1 MNIFGRI
8 ARYFLENKQLSVL
21 ILIGIILWGMIS
33 FAVMPKQYNPD
44 IVAPAFLISAEF
56 PGATVDE
63 VYQIVSKPLEDV
75 LNELPGVE
83 NIYSRSIHGGR
94 TETIVEFFVGED
106 MHSSMIQLRQKISSR
121 LNLSPLGVSDPYIA
135 TIDPED
141 LPIMTLA
148 FYSDTLDAVAL
159 RKRAFAL
166 RDRLKTIPGLSLVE
180 VMGGRIREFQILLDP
195 EKMKQTKTSLSE
207 IGQALEGTSVLN
219 DMGSIK
225 AGEDYYRIE
234 TQEQVITTADIEE
247 IIIVSNVDQILR
259 VKDVARVV
267 EGEKETD
274 DHIGFSTKARSID
287 NPVYMTFAKKK
298 GENIVN
304 VARLIRERLAY
315 LMAHSAYFEDLH
327 CDIVKDE
334 GRVARE
340 QINGLVINLLQA
352 IAIVFVVLLFFLNH
366 RAALIV
372 AISIPITLLVVF
384 AVGNLFGYTINR
396 ITLFALILSLGLLVD
411 SATVVIE
418 NIVKN
423 KRRFPDMPKNE
434 LIPRSV
440 SEVGVGLLLSTV
452 TTVLAFIPMLF
463 VTGMMGPYMGPLPFF
478 VSTALIVA
486 LVFAYTLNPWFASV
500 LCKDTL
506 ETVSAAHCGLVCRLL
521 KAGRETYRNTLD
533 GLLLNRVKRRFF
545 LATSFLLLLIVLSF
559 PVARLLRFR
568 MLPKADREQMFVYI
582 DLDRGTSFE
591 RAEREAKRFV
601 DALVSQKNITSI
613 QSFVGTPPVL
623 DFNGLFRG
631 VSARRGTHQITLKLN
646 LTHPDERSKSSE
658 ELARSYREIV
668 YAQAQEVPEA
678 RIAIVEDPPG
688 PPVRATFYV
697 KVKSEDPVL
706 LRQVTYDL
714 EEKVRHIREVK
725 DVDVSLLEDHT
736 KYVLSVDKVAAA
748 HSKIS
753 VKTITQELETIFAG
767 RMIGV
772 YHSDYNYEQE
782 YIVLK
787 FSRDLRD
794 SIDDLDSVY
803 IVNAVGNHVPVSRF
817 VRVKEMAQEDEIRGD
832 NRRRVAYISAEMG
845 QRSVTYAAI
854 DLLKILYSYSVPGH
868 VSERTGISLLQ
879 ADYMVDQKDPLRIE
893 IGGEWDLT
901 VKVFRDLG
909 AAMLVAIIMI
919 YLVLVAQFKSF
930 LLPLMI
936 MVTIP
941 LALVGV
947 FPGFWLLFVF
957 GRIYFSATSMIGVIA
972 LAGIVVNNAIL
983 FIEYAMQSVAQ
994 HPDLRE
1000 TLLDAGLTRMRP
1012 ILLTSI
1018 TTVLG
1023 SLVIAMDPVWSGL
1036 AWAIVF
1042 GLSLSAIL
1050 TLIVIP
1056 VLIYE
1061 FLGEKWFEK
1070 IKIDVNT
1077 EGEDR

>member
-8 ARYFLENKQLSVL
+8 SRYFLENKQLSIL
-21 ILIGIILWGMIS
+21 ILVGIILWGGLS
-33 FAVMPKQYNPD
+33 FAIMPKQYNPD
-44 IVAPAFLISAEF
+44 IVAPAFMISAEF

-94 TETIVEFFVGED
+94 AETVVEFFVGED
-106 MHSSMIQLRQKISSR
+106 MHESMIQLRQKISSR
-121 LNLSPLGVSDPYIA
+121 LDLRPLGVTDPFIA

-141 LPIMTLA
+141 LPVMTLV
-148 FYSDTLDAVAL
+148 FYSDTLDAIAL

-166 RDRLKTIPGLSLVE
+166 RDRLKTIAGISLVE
-180 VMGGRIREFQILLDP
+180 VAGGRIREFQILLDP

-207 IGQALEGTSVLN
+207 IGSALEGTSILN
-219 DMGSIK
+219 DMGAIK
-225 AGEDYYRIE
+225 ATEDYYRIE
-234 TQEQVITTADIEE
+234 TQEQVITTSDIED
-247 IIIVSNVDQILR
+247 IIIVSNVDQVLR
-259 VKDVARVV
+259 VKDVASVV
-267 EGEKETD
+267 EREKETD
-274 DHIGFSTKARSID
+274 DQYGFHTKASSID

-298 GENIVN
+298 GENIVS
-304 VARLIRERLAY
+304 VCRDIRERLVALQGY
-315 LMAHSAYFEDLH
+315 SPYFKDVSYE
-327 CDIVKDE
+327 IVKDA

-340 QINGLVINLLQA
+340 QINGLVINLIQA
-352 IAIVFVVLLFFLNH
+352 IVIVFVVLLSFLNH

-372 AISIPITLLVVF
+372 ACSIPITLLVVF
-384 AVGNLFGYTINR
+384 AIGNLFGYTINR

-423 KRRFPDMPKNE
+423 KRRFPDMPKDE
-434 LIPRSV
+434 VIPRSV

-478 VSTALIVA
+478 VSTALLVA
-486 LVFAYTLNPWFASV
+486 LVFAYTLNPWFASI
-500 LCKDTL
+500 LCKDTI
-506 ETVSAAHCGLVCRLL
+506 ETVEAPHCGFICRLL
-521 KAGRETYRNTLD
+521 TAGRETYSRVLDTLIKNP
-533 GLLLNRVKRRFF
+533 LKRRLF
-545 LATSFLLLLIVLSF
+545 LVISFLLLLIVLSF
-559 PVARLLRFR
+559 PVLRLLRFR

-591 RAEREAKRFV
+591 RTAAEAKRFIA
-601 DALVSQKNITSI
+601 ALKPEKDITSI
-613 QSFVGTPPVL
+613 QSFVGVPPIL

-631 VSARRGTHQITLKLN
+631 VSSRRAPHQITLKLN
-646 LTHPDERSKSSE
+646 LTHPDTRSATSE
-658 ELARSYREIV
+658 ELARRYRQRV
-668 YAQAQEVPEA
+668 YERAEDIPDA
-678 RIAIVEDPPG
+678 RITIVEDPPG

-697 KVKSEDPVL
+697 KVKSEDPQL
-706 LRQVTYDL
+706 LQQVTYDL
-714 EEKVRHIREVK
+714 EKKVRQIAEVK
-725 DVDVSLLEDHT
+725 DIDVSLLEDHK

-782 YIVLK
+782 YIILK
-787 FSRDLRD
+787 FERDLRD
-794 SIDDLDSVY
+794 AIEDLDSVY
-803 IVNAVGNHVPVSRF
+803 VVNAVGNHVPVSRF
-817 VRVKEMAQEDEIRGD
+817 VRVKEVPQEDEIRGD
-832 NRRRVAYISAEMG
+832 NRSRVAYISGEMG
-845 QRSVTYAAI
+845 RRSVTYAAI
-854 DLLKILYSYSVPGH
+854 DLLKLLYTYSVPGH
-868 VSERTGISLLQ
+868 ESERTGFSLLQ
-879 ADYMVDQKDPLRIE
+879 ADYIVDQKKPLSIE

-909 AAMLVAIIMI
+909 TAMLVAIILI

-930 LLPLMI
+930 LLPFLIMI
-936 MVTIP
+936 TIP

-947 FPGFWLLFVF
+947 FPGFWLLFVL

-983 FIEYAMQSVAQ
+983 FIEYTMQAAVQ

-1000 TLLDAGLTRMRP
+1000 TLLDAGMTRMRP

-1061 FLGEKWFEK
+1061 FLGERWFEK
-1070 IKIDVNT
+1070 IKSDANPKGV
-1077 EGEDR
+1077 D